1 VSIGRDVRYL
11 RIRAWS
17 CWQPVEALDW
27 GLLDGEYDD
36 TTPNP
41 DGGAKGTLAGQVGG
55 VNPKYYVLAH
65 YTRHIRPTA
74 RVLDSGHPETVAAH
88 DPATGRLSLV
98 TATAGASRD
107 VTYDLRALTEGA
119 DLVRQWTTDTT
130 TTPTARRYT
139 PAPDTYLREGM
150 LTVTHEANT
159 VTTLEV
165 EDVQADG
172 VSERKVWPSSG
183 PRPK

>member
-1 VSIGRDVRYL
+1 MLRWFGSASRFHVPPSENVSIGRDVRHL

-27 GLLDGEYDD
+27 VLLDGEYDD
-36 TTPNP
+36 AAPNP
-41 DGGAKGTLAGQVGG
+41 DGGANGTLEGRVGG
-55 VNPKYYVLAH
+55 VNPKYYVL
-65 YTRHIRPTA
+65 
-74 RVLDSGHPETVAAH
+74 AH

-107 VTYDLRALTEGA
+107 VTYDLRALIEGA

-130 TTPTARRYT
+130 ITPTARRYA

-159 VTTLEV
+159 VTNLEV